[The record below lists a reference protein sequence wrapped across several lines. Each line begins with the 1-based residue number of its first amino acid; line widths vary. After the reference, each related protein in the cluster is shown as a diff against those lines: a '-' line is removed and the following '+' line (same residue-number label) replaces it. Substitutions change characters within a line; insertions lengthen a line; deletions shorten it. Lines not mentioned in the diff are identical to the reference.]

1 MNRFLKLLSL
11 CLFLTLTV
19 PLQAITNGVANE
31 PDSVYLF
38 SYSHADGSGGLK
50 LAWSPDGNRWFSV
63 AEGSSFV
70 NSDFGPWGQMKRM
83 LKPHLMQTR
92 ADDRWHCIWEL
103 TESGNSLAYVESP
116 DLLQWKAQKYF
127 DRSRLA
133 EYRPAEVYPNVRKE
147 VLLNGTV
154 QQGWMQRV
162 PYATVQR
169 VISFAEH
176 KKYRQALHAERTEQ
190 DPVRFAGL
198 KPVEATIEVE
208 TECAKPSASI

>member
-19 PLQAITNGVANE
+19 PLQAVTNGVANE

-38 SYSHADGSGGLK
+38 SYSPCRRQWRSETSLESRWQPMVQRGRGQLLCQLGLRPLGANEADAETALDADPCRRP
-50 LAWSPDGNRWFSV
+50 LALYLGTDG
-63 AEGSSFV
+63 
-70 NSDFGPWGQMKRM
+70 KR
-83 LKPHLMQTR
+83 K
-92 ADDRWHCIWEL
+92 
-103 TESGNSLAYVESP
+103 SLAYVESP

-169 VISFAEH
+169 VISF
-176 KKYRQALHAERTEQ
+176 
-190 DPVRFAGL
+190 VRA
-198 KPVEATIEVE
+198 
-208 TECAKPSASI
+208 

>member
-19 PLQAITNGVANE
+19 PWQAVTNGVANE

-63 AEGSSFV
+63 ADGNSFV

-116 DLLQWKAQKYF
+116 NLLQWKAQKYF
-127 DRSRLA
+127 DHSRLA
-133 EYRPAEVYPNVRKE
+133 EYWPAEVYPNVRKE

-176 KKYRQALHAERTEQ
+176 KKYR
-190 DPVRFAGL
+190 
-198 KPVEATIEVE
+198 
-208 TECAKPSASI
+208 

>member
-19 PLQAITNGVANE
+19 PLQAVTNGVANE

-83 LKPHLMQTR
+83 PLALYLGTDGKRKLP
-92 ADDRWHCIWEL
+92 CIRR
-103 TESGNSLAYVESP
+103 V
-116 DLLQWKAQKYF
+116 
-127 DRSRLA
+127 SRLA
-133 EYRPAEVYPNVRKE
+133 AMESAEI
-147 VLLNGTV
+147 L
-154 QQGWMQRV
+154 
-162 PYATVQR
+162 
-169 VISFAEH
+169 
-176 KKYRQALHAERTEQ
+176 
-190 DPVRFAGL
+190 
-198 KPVEATIEVE
+198 
-208 TECAKPSASI
+208 

>member
-38 SYSHADGSGGLK
+38 SYSPCRRQWRSETSLESRWQPMVQRGRGQLLCQLGLRP
-50 LAWSPDGNRWFSV
+50 L
-63 AEGSSFV
+63 
-70 NSDFGPWGQMKRM
+70 GQMKRM

>member
-50 LAWSPDGNRWFSV
+50 LAWSPNGNRWFSV

-70 NSDFGPWGQMKRM
+70 NADFGPWGQMKRM

-92 ADDRWHCIWEL
+92 ADDRWHC
-103 TESGNSLAYVESP
+103 N
-116 DLLQWKAQKYF
+116 
-127 DRSRLA
+127 
-133 EYRPAEVYPNVRKE
+133 NC
-147 VLLNGTV
+147 
-154 QQGWMQRV
+154 
-162 PYATVQR
+162 
-169 VISFAEH
+169 
-176 KKYRQALHAERTEQ
+176 
-190 DPVRFAGL
+190 DP
-198 KPVEATIEVE
+198 
-208 TECAKPSASI
+208 